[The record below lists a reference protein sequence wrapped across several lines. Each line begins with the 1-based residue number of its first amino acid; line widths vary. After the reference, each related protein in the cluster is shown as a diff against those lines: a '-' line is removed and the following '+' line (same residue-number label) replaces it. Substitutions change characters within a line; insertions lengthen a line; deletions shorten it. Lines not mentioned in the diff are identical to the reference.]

1 MHRNK
6 KVPQKKKKRNENK
19 NCLAHVKVNMSL
31 KLRQKQYLPH
41 ESFKKRKN
49 EKMNI
54 SFLSDLTFPQHYSG
68 LVPFYSPCDW
78 KKNIYLNTCSIDGS
92 FTKKSVCIQYLF
104 GGAIEFYVFLK
115 SILYVKKFID
125 FYILYSIYYI
135 VHTSLYI

>member
-54 SFLSDLTFPQHYSG
+54 SFLSDLTFP
-68 LVPFYSPCDW
+68 
-78 KKNIYLNTCSIDGS
+78 
-92 FTKKSVCIQYLF
+92 
-104 GGAIEFYVFLK
+104 
-115 SILYVKKFID
+115 
-125 FYILYSIYYI
+125 
-135 VHTSLYI
+135 